1 MSLLS
6 TIPKLVSL
14 LCCLTLGLLIAPRP
28 TEQISRHQHVA
39 KLVQPDAIPS
49 YISLSMYELDQDGD
63 KLIPTVS
70 CIYPGGTRSG
80 NWGCSAYCSQGA
92 GYPCTNPAIHPPPV
106 PMPAGQSAWVYPFTS
121 NQVTVEIDGS
131 AAYAGSV
138 LAAGIRRTS
147 RSASTVAPRLTCP
160 SSAEDIS
167 PRTSDGLTRPRQ
179 NSQRKT
185 TRDRCRR
192 NWSKLASLAIDK

>member
-80 NWGCSAYCSQGA
+80 NWGCSACIDSCTKTYLPIQRR
-92 GYPCTNPAIHPPPV
+92 GYIP
-106 PMPAGQSAWVYPFTS
+106 Q
-121 NQVTVEIDGS
+121 NQ
-131 AAYAGSV
+131 
-138 LAAGIRRTS
+138 
-147 RSASTVAPRLTCP
+147 
-160 SSAEDIS
+160 
-167 PRTSDGLTRPRQ
+167 
-179 NSQRKT
+179 
-185 TRDRCRR
+185 
-192 NWSKLASLAIDK
+192 